1 MASITSDGV
10 TAGRLAPDDYARN
23 FSDLSPPLTRHEAF
37 VESERCY
44 FCYDAPCVQS
54 CPTGI
59 DIPLFIRQIAKDNA
73 IGAAET
79 ILSANIMGGMC
90 ARVCPTE
97 QLCEEACVREHAE
110 GKPVRIGSLQRHA
123 TDAIMAATAATGRH
137 PFIRAPETGRSIAVV
152 GAGPAGLSAAHRLA
166 LLGHAVTLYDARPK
180 LGGLNEYG
188 IAAYKTPADFAQAEV
203 DFILG
208 IGGITV
214 KPGVRLGVETDL
226 ATLRRD
232 HDAVFLGLGL
242 GGVNALAGMNEQ
254 DNVID
259 ALSFIEALR
268 QAPDKAAVP
277 VGRRVVVIG
286 GGMTAVDAAV
296 QARRL
301 GAEQVTIAYRRG
313 AADMKAS
320 RWEQELAQTNG
331 VVIRH
336 WMTPA
341 GFDSRGGA
349 VTAVRFAQ
357 RGADGS
363 GVPETVAV
371 AADLVLCAIGQT
383 FLDGPLGE
391 GALYLDGGRIR
402 VDAERRTSLP
412 GVWAGGDCVADGPDL
427 TVSAVEDGKR
437 AAIAIDA
444 ALRAPAPLA
453 SETTLVGAA

>member
-1 MASITSDGV
+1 MASITTDGV
-10 TAGRLAPDDYARN
+10 TGGRLGAEDYIRN
-23 FSDLSPPLTRHEAF
+23 FADLTPPLTRHEAF

-59 DIPLFIRQIAKDNA
+59 DIPLFVRQIAKDNA

-79 ILSANIMGGMC
+79 ILQANIMGGMC

-97 QLCEEACVREHAE
+97 QLCEEACVREEAE
-110 GKPVRIGSLQRHA
+110 GKPVRIGALQRHA
-123 TDAIMAATAATGRH
+123 TDAIMAATASTGRH
-137 PFIRAPETGRSIAVV
+137 PFTRAPESGFSVAVV

-166 LLGHAVTLYDARPK
+166 LLGHAVTLYDARPR

-214 KPGVRLGVETDL
+214 APDQRLGIDVDL
-226 ATLRRD
+226 ETLRSR

-242 GGVNALAGMNEQ
+242 GGVNALAGMDDQ
-254 DNVID
+254 RNVID
-259 ALSFIEALR
+259 ALGFIEILR

-301 GAEQVTIAYRRG
+301 GSEQVTIAYRRG
-313 AADMKAS
+313 PDDMKAS
-320 RWEQELAQTNG
+320 LWEQELVQTSG

-336 WMTPA
+336 WMVPA
-341 GFDSRGGA
+341 GFEARDGSVA
-349 VTAVRFAQ
+349 AVRFAH
-357 RGADGS
+357 RPPGAATMSEDVS
-363 GVPETVAV
+363 LP
-371 AADLVLCAIGQT
+371 ADLVLCAIGQT
-383 FLDGPLGE
+383 FLGQSIE
-391 GALYLDGGRIR
+391 GQGASLALEGGRIR
-402 VDAERRTSLP
+402 VDADRRTTLP
-412 GVWAGGDCVADGPDL
+412 DVWAGGDCVAGGPDL

-444 ALRAPAPLA
+444 HLRSLAPVSILA
-453 SETTLVGAA
+453 GAA